1 MQEVGGSIPPGST
14 ISPLDVEISAYTQ
27 KAADCFHS
35 LSDGALAEG
44 GLQPES
50 NKEAGKQGVAA

>member
-1 MQEVGGSIPPGST
+1 
-14 ISPLDVEISAYTQ
+14 
-27 KAADCFHS
+27 
-35 LSDGALAEG
+35 LAEG